1 MAYTFYLNR
10 VMMPI
15 TPPSMSVTTP
25 NKNETIE
32 LIDGSEIN
40 VLKEPGLKTF
50 QFELVLPQ
58 IEYPFANYKNGKFRK
73 AKEYLDEFEV
83 FKKSKQPFQFI
94 ITRFIKI
101 VFVDGAT
108 NGSFNSSF
116 NTSVR
121 VSLEDYEVLED
132 SENGFDITVS
142 ITLKEYADYGT
153 KELVPI
159 VDPTTGD
166 PALVVDDPDRP
177 VEPNLTI
184 LPNQRRTYTVKS
196 GDSLWA
202 ICARELGN
210 GDKCWDVAKKN
221 NIADPGSI
229 QPGQT
234 IDLTGF

>member
-83 FKKSKQPFQFI
+83 LKKSKQPFQFI

-121 VSLEDYEVLED
+121 VSLEDYSYSED
-132 SENGFDITVS
+132 AENGFDINVS
-142 ITLKEYADYGT
+142 ITLKEYVDYGT
-153 KELVPI
+153 KELIPI
-159 VDPTTGD
+159 VDPVTAE
-166 PALVVDDPDRP
+166 PALVVEDPPRPTDPDHPIHSPTGRSYK
-177 VEPNLTI
+177 V
-184 LPNQRRTYTVKS
+184 QS

-229 QPGQT
+229 RPGQI

>member
-73 AKEYLDEFEV
+73 AKEYLDEFKTL
-83 FKKSKQPFQFI
+83 KKSKKPFQFI

-101 VFVDGAT
+101 AFVDGAT

-116 NTSVR
+116 NTSAR
-121 VSLEDYEVLED
+121 VSLEDYEILED
-132 SENGFDITVS
+132 AENGFDIKVS
-142 ITLKEYADYGT
+142 ITLKEYVDYGT

-159 VDPTTGD
+159 VDPETGD
-166 PALVVDDPDRP
+166 PALVVDDPERP
-177 VEPNLTI
+177 VEPTLVI
-184 LPNQRRTYTVKS
+184 LPNQRRTYKVQS

-210 GDKCWDVAKKN
+210 GEKCWDVAKKN
-221 NIADPGSI
+221 DIADPGSI
-229 QPGQT
+229 RPGQI